1 MVVDDSGFK
10 WCIFSCSAPRG
21 GHTVEQSL
29 RDGYTGTFA
38 QALRLLVSLAMVGI
52 ARHGGRKRPELLGMQ
67 IISYS

>member
-1 MVVDDSGFK
+1 MIMRQKDNKQNTCVK
-10 WCIFSCSAPRG
+10 YK
-21 GHTVEQSL
+21 HTVEQSL